1 VVISVRIG
9 IVAGEVSGDL
19 LGRGLIDAIKERHPD
34 VIIEGIGGP
43 LMKQAGCHSL
53 FPMER
58 LSVMGV
64 VEVLGRL
71 RELFAI
77 RASLVDHFT
86 RNPPD
91 FFIGIDAPDFNIGL
105 EYKLKQLG
113 IPTIHYVS
121 PSVWA
126 WRRHRVHKIARSVDL
141 MLTLFP
147 FEAQFYKESGVPV
160 AFVGHPLADQI
171 AQTPDQFAARKVLLL
186 PQEGRIIALLP
197 GSRSGEVNRL
207 AKPFLEAAQLCLQ
220 QQPDLHFVVPL
231 VSTKIKNIFER
242 IVKEGGYSHLPL
254 ILYEGNARQVM
265 LAADAIL
272 LASGTATLEAMLL
285 KKPMVVAYRVAT
297 ITYWIVRFLVKI
309 PYFSLPNLLA
319 NKPLVEEFFQEAV
332 TAQKLSSALLRSLDS
347 ERSSVKEMKHV
358 FAEIHKDLRQNA
370 SQRAAEAVLSLSQKR
385 QGKEAQ

>member
-1 VVISVRIG
+1 MRIG
-9 IVAGEVSGDL
+9 IVVGEDSGDL
-19 LGRGLIDAIKERHPD
+19 LGRGLIDAIKKQHSD
-34 VIIEGIGGP
+34 VIFEGIGGP
-43 LMKQAGCHSL
+43 LMEQAGCQSL

-58 LSVMGV
+58 LSVMGL

-77 RASLVDHFT
+77 RASLVDSFT

-126 WRRHRVHKIARSVDL
+126 WRRYRLHKIARSVDL

-147 FEAQFYKESGVPV
+147 FEAQFYKKSGVPV
-160 AFVGHPLADQI
+160 VFVGHPLADQI
-171 AQTPDQFAARKVLLL
+171 AQIPDQLTAREALFL

-197 GSRSGEVNRL
+197 GSRRGEISRL

-231 VSTKIKNIFER
+231 VSAKTKIIFER

-254 ILYEGNARQVM
+254 TLYEGNARQVM

-297 ITYWIVRFLVKI
+297 VTYWIVRCLVKI

-319 NKPLVEEFFQEAV
+319 DKPLVKEFLQEAV
-332 TAQKLSSALLRSLDS
+332 TAQKLSVALLLSLDS
-347 ERSSVKEMKHV
+347 EGASVKEMKHV
-358 FAEIHKDLRQNA
+358 FSEIHRDLRQNA

-385 QGKEAQ
+385 QCKEIQ